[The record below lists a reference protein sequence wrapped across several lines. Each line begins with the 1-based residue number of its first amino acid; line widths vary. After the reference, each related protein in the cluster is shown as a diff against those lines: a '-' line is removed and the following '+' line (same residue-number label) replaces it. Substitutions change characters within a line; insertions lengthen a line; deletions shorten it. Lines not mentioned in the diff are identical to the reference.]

1 MDDPDTK
8 PLSLNIAVKSN
19 IFSDFFT
26 RHFGSHK
33 LCISILIPPASLR
46 TLGLHELRLGY
57 DKDLHGWNSLKT
69 EACNGTKRIVQK
81 CTTQRAMERV
91 PQNGNFKIV
100 P

>member
-33 LCISILIPPASLR
+33 LCISILIPPASL
-46 TLGLHELRLGY
+46 
-57 DKDLHGWNSLKT
+57 
-69 EACNGTKRIVQK
+69 
-81 CTTQRAMERV
+81 
-91 PQNGNFKIV
+91 
-100 P
+100 